1 MAHSNQT
8 KKALAAAMKDLM
20 QQRPFAKINVG
31 DICEAC
37 GLGRKSFYY
46 HFRDKYDLVNWIFQ
60 TEFIAVAQAGAE
72 EDSWGMLR
80 ELCRYF
86 YANRAFYRNALEV
99 TGQNSFPE
107 YFQETMQPLIQV
119 MVAGF
124 MDERDQ
130 SAEFAAQFYTD
141 AFLCAI
147 VRWLSARTSMEP
159 ERFIQMLSTT
169 LSLGARCVMERSDR
183 KGLQSIP

>member
-86 YANRAFYRNALEV
+86 YANRDMYKR
-99 TGQNSFPE
+99 
-107 YFQETMQPLIQV
+107 QV
-119 MVAGF
+119 M
-124 MDERDQ
+124 
-130 SAEFAAQFYTD
+130 
-141 AFLCAI
+141 I
-147 VRWLSARTSMEP
+147 
-159 ERFIQMLSTT
+159 
-169 LSLGARCVMERSDR
+169 RS
-183 KGLQSIP
+183 GP